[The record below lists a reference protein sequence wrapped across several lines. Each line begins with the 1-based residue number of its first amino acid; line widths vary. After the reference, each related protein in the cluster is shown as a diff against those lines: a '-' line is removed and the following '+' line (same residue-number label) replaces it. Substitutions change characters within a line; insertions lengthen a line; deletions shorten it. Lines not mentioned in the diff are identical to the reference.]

1 MNGHDELLAEKI
13 ANEEKKLRVAQRRV
27 ESIRLLD
34 ELLKRIKIG
43 DRADKK
49 KQDGRDIEDDP

>member
-13 ANEEKKLRVAQRRV
+13 ANEERKLRVAQRSV

-34 ELLKRIKIG
+34 ELLRRIKIG

-49 KQDGRDIEDDP
+49 KQDGRSLWFR